1 MEQLPAGPLQQAADE
16 QLWGWSHLWEWSWQL
31 LPWYRRA
38 ERYIAS
44 FCRKGEK
51 CTLLPLW
58 SGNLKEFHR
67 KKNKNK
73 ITSSFLDQKNGP
85 DSARR
90 CRWHPGHGGGQC
102 WVSLLCCAETPWPWY
117 FCLVLCTL
125 KLSSDFCGRTWTWES
140 DNMVS
145 LENAVAFLLVLSF
158 PGLPKAMQA
167 AHRYLLV
174 LKWS

>member
-1 MEQLPAGPLQQAADE
+1 MSSCEGDLTSESDPGSSSHGTGELKGTLHHSAGK
-16 QLWGWSHLWEWSWQL
+16 
-31 LPWYRRA
+31 
-38 ERYIAS
+38 ERNVPCCLCGLGIWKS
-44 FCRKGEK
+44 FLGK
-51 CTLLPLW
+51 
-58 SGNLKEFHR
+58 
-67 KKNKNK
+67 KKNYFIIFRPEKWP
-73 ITSSFLDQKNGP
+73 S
-85 DSARR
+85 SARR

-102 WVSLLCCAETPWPWY
+102 WVSLLCCAEPPWPWY

-125 KLSSDFCGRTWTWES
+125 KLSSDFWGRTWTRES